1 MCLGMTERLTICG
14 VYAKRLVKKEG
25 GKRIRKL
32 LIDLMGTSSF
42 VCGDAVGVVGYG
54 KMERSTTS
62 LVVPPLASP
71 FRGNT
76 QDMTSYT

>member
-42 VCGDAVGVVGYG
+42 GCGDAVGVVGYV
-54 KMERSTTS
+54 R
-62 LVVPPLASP
+62 
-71 FRGNT
+71 
-76 QDMTSYT
+76 

>member
-42 VCGDAVGVVGYG
+42 GCGDAVGVVGYG
-54 KMERSTTS
+54 MVRWRGAQR
-62 LVVPPLASP
+62 PLLFLLSP
-71 FRGNT
+71 RRFEET
-76 QDMTSYT
+76 PKI